1 MCCPL
6 PGAPSLGL
14 PLMLLPGGLGLPD
27 VDDTPKLVTR
37 ADMDE
42 EASVLVRVA
51 TDEDEDQEERVPGG
65 TS

>member
-1 MCCPL
+1 M
-6 PGAPSLGL
+6 
-14 PLMLLPGGLGLPD
+14 PD

-65 TS
+65 TTS

>member
-1 MCCPL
+1 M
-6 PGAPSLGL
+6 